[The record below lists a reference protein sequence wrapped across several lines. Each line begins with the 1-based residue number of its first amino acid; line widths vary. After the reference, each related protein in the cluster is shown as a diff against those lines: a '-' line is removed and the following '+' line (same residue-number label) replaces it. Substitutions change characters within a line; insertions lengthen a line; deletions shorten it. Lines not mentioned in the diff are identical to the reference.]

1 MLPRSPE
8 LSIWV
13 EYFDGKET
21 YRIKTAISPELIF
34 SGMNLRKTAGYAA
47 ENMMHKLE
55 KDLFDRA

>member
-1 MLPRSPE
+1 MQYKPQE

-13 EYFDGKET
+13 EYFDGQET
-21 YRIKTAISPELIF
+21 YRIKTSISPELIF
-34 SGMNLRKTAGYAA
+34 SGINLRKTAAYAA